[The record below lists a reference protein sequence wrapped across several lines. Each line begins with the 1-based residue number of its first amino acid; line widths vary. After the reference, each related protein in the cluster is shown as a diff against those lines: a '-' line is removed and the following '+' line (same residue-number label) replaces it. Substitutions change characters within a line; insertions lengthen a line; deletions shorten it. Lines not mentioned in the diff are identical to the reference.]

1 MDILLAATY
10 KTGSPATGVTGLT
23 TTCTVYRVKISD
35 DSVTSTTPTPFEV
48 GGGVYAA
55 KVTSADLATYYY
67 YAVFNTADVSV
78 LEQDVMSVQ
87 WGVGAGADLIAAIP
101 TATENA
107 DALLKRDWTSVTGEA
122 ARSLLNAARFLR
134 NRFGVSGA
142 TLTVYKEDDT
152 TSAWTGV
159 VSSDPSAQP
168 IVGNDPT

>member
-35 DSVTSTTPTPFEV
+35 DSITTSTPTPFEV

-55 KVTSADLATYYY
+55 KVTSADLVTYYY
-67 YAVFNTADVSV
+67 YGVFNTSDITV
-78 LEQDVMSVQ
+78 LEQDVMAVQ
-87 WGVGAGADLIAAIP
+87 WGVGAGADVP
-101 TATENA
+101 TAIQNA
-107 DALLKRDWTSVTGEA
+107 DALLNRDMSAVSDSNS
-122 ARSLLNAARFLR
+122 RSPLNALRFLR
-134 NRFGVSGA
+134 NRFGVSGS
-142 TLTVYKEDDT
+142 TLTVYKENDT
-152 TSAWTGV
+152 TSAWTGT